1 MKKMKFKVKVPAKI
15 SRFANKAVLEVKK
28 KSPEILFCV
37 GVVSFGAAIVSA
49 VKASRKADYILAEH
63 EEDLE
68 VAKCEFVVPDDY
80 EDVQFWADNVELNGV
95 DANLDDEDK
104 DVEATTGVIKTQ
116 KEINRAVRKVYGK
129 TVIKFIKLYSKTGGF
144 VLIALACFGG
154 VYKIL
159 SGRVAMG
166 LATISGLES
175 YISTYEKRN
184 IELNGKRNH
193 DMCKYGYKEIE
204 RTYEDPD
211 TGEVVHEIERVPMY
225 EVDEQEL
232 ACGEGELKEPG
243 IGIDEETREV
253 LESGPSVIIFCK
265 DETAEY
271 IGVPHRDRYMAD
283 CAQADAE
290 RIWRT
295 RGWVTENDIRSYLGM
310 QPTVMGQRRCK
321 FYHGVES
328 EAPTLNIDAPINDAA
343 KNGTRNSWIFETN
356 LDEDLFLESR
366 LIEKSK
372 KDLEKKMINKRKAE
386 EGIA

>member
-1 MKKMKFKVKVPAKI
+1 MKKPNIKVKVPAKI
-15 SRFANKAVLEVKK
+15 SRFANKAVLAVKK

-37 GVVSFGAAIVSA
+37 GVASFGTAIVSA

-68 VAKCEFVVPDDY
+68 VARCEFVVPDEY
-80 EDVQFWADNVELNGV
+80 EDVKFWADNVEYGN
-95 DANLDDEDK
+95 ATACEDESEDEN
-104 DVEATTGVIKTQ
+104 DENEDFSGVIKTQ

-129 TVIKFIKLYSKTGGF
+129 TVIKFVKLYSKTGGF

-166 LATISGLES
+166 LATITGLEN
-175 YISTYEKRN
+175 YISAYEKRN

-211 TGEVVHEIERVPMY
+211 TGEIVHEIEKVPLY
-225 EVDEQEL
+225 EVDESALED
-232 ACGEGELKEPG
+232 GEAG

-253 LESGPSVIIFCK
+253 LEGGPSVIIFCK
-265 DETAEY
+265 DETAEF
-271 IGVPHRDRYMAD
+271 IGVPHRDHDMAI
-283 CAQADAE
+283 AAEADAK
-290 RIWRT
+290 RIWRN
-295 RGWVTENDIRSYLGM
+295 RGWVTENDIRAYFGM
-310 QPTVMGQRRCK
+310 QPTIMGQRRCK
-321 FYHGVES
+321 FYHGVEDD
-328 EAPTLNIDAPINDAA
+328 APTLNIESPINDAA
-343 KNGTRNSWIFETN
+343 KNGTRKSWIFETN

-372 KDLEKKMINKRKAE
+372 KDLKKKLVKMRKAE

>member
-1 MKKMKFKVKVPAKI
+1 MT
-15 SRFANKAVLEVKK
+15 SYHKAFSYFYEASKLG
-28 KSPEILFCV
+28 SPE
-37 GVVSFGAAIVSA
+37 
-49 VKASRKADYILAEH
+49 ADYILAEH

-68 VAKCEFVVPDDY
+68 VAKCQFVVPDEY
-80 EDVQFWADNVELNGV
+80 EDVQFWADNEEINGV
-95 DANLDDEDK
+95 DSGLDDVD
-104 DVEATTGVIKTQ
+104 DDDEALKETTGVIKTQ

-166 LATISGLES
+166 LATITGLEN
-175 YISTYEKRN
+175 YISAYEKRN

-211 TGEVVHEIERVPMY
+211 TGEIVHEIEKVPLY
-225 EVDEQEL
+225 EVDESALED
-232 ACGEGELKEPG
+232 GEAG

-253 LESGPSVIIFCK
+253 LEGGPSVIIFCK
-265 DETAEY
+265 DETAEF
-271 IGVPHRDRYMAD
+271 IGVPHRDHDMAIM
-283 CAQADAE
+283 AEHDAE
-290 RIWRT
+290 RIWRN
-295 RGWVTENDIRSYLGM
+295 RGWVTENDIRAYLGM
-310 QPTVMGQRRCK
+310 QPTIMGQRRCK
-321 FYHGVES
+321 FYHGVEDD
-328 EAPTLNIDAPINDAA
+328 APTLNIESPINDAA
-343 KNGTRNSWIFETN
+343 KNGTRKSWIFETN

-372 KDLEKKMINKRKAE
+372 KDLEKKLVKMRKAE
-386 EGIA
+386 EAIA

>member
-1 MKKMKFKVKVPAKI
+1 MKKPNVKVKVPAKI
-15 SRFANKAVLEVKK
+15 SRFANKALLAVKK

-37 GVVSFGAAIVSA
+37 GVASFGAAIVSA

-68 VAKCEFVVPDDY
+68 VAKCQFVVPDDY
-80 EDVQFWADNVELNGV
+80 EDVQFWADNEEINGV
-95 DANLDDEDK
+95 DSRLDDDLDAEEEDLK
-104 DVEATTGVIKTQ
+104 ATTGVIKTQ
-116 KEINRAVRKVYGK
+116 KEINKAVRKVYGK
-129 TVIKFIKLYSKTGGF
+129 TIIKFVKLYSKTGGF

-166 LATISGLES
+166 LATITGLEN
-175 YISTYEKRN
+175 YISTYEERN

-211 TGEVVHEIERVPMY
+211 TGEIVHEIEKVPLY
-225 EVDEQEL
+225 EVDESV
-232 ACGEGELKEPG
+232 GEDGEAG
-243 IGIDEETREV
+243 IGIDEETREI
-253 LESGPSVIIFCK
+253 LEGGPSVIIFCK
-265 DETAEY
+265 DETAEF
-271 IGVPHRDRYMAD
+271 IGVPHRDRDMVEA
-283 CAQADAE
+283 AEHDAK
-290 RIWRT
+290 RIWRN
-295 RGWVTENDIRSYLGM
+295 RGWVTENDIRAYLGM
-310 QPTVMGQRRCK
+310 QPTIMGQRRCK

-328 EAPTLNIDAPINDAA
+328 EEPTLNIHSPINDAA
-343 KNGTRNSWIFETN
+343 KNGTRKSWILETN

-372 KDLEKKMINKRKAE
+372 KDLEKKLTKKRKAE
-386 EGIA
+386 EGIT

>member
-68 VAKCEFVVPDDY
+68 VAKCQFVVPDEY
-80 EDVQFWADNVELNGV
+80 EDVQFWADNEEINGV
-95 DANLDDEDK
+95 DSRLDDDLDAEEEDLK
-104 DVEATTGVIKTQ
+104 ATTGVIKTQ
-116 KEINRAVRKVYGK
+116 KEISRAVRKVYGK
-129 TVIKFIKLYSKTGGF
+129 TVIKFVKLYSKTGGF
-144 VLIALACFGG
+144 ALIALACFGG

-166 LATISGLES
+166 LATITGLEN
-175 YISTYEKRN
+175 YISAYEKRN

-211 TGEVVHEIERVPMY
+211 TGEIVHEIEKVPLY
-225 EVDEQEL
+225 EVDESV
-232 ACGEGELKEPG
+232 GEDCEAG
-243 IGIDEETREV
+243 IGIDEETREI
-253 LESGPSVIIFCK
+253 LEGGPSVIIFCK
-265 DETAEY
+265 EETAEF
-271 IGVPHRDRYMAD
+271 IGVPHRDHDMVEA
-283 CAQADAE
+283 AEHDAK
-290 RIWRT
+290 RILRN
-295 RGWVTENDIRSYLGM
+295 RGWVTENDIRAYLGM
-310 QPTVMGQRRCK
+310 QPTIMGQRRCK

-328 EAPTLNIDAPINDAA
+328 EEPTLNIESPINDAA
-343 KNGTRNSWIFETN
+343 KNGTRKSWILETN

-372 KDLEKKMINKRKAE
+372 KDLEKKLIKKRKAE
-386 EGIA
+386 EGIV

>member
-37 GVVSFGAAIVSA
+37 GVVSFGAAIASA

-68 VAKCEFVVPDDY
+68 VAKCQFVVPDEY
-80 EDVQFWADNVELNGV
+80 EDVQFWADNVEINGV
-95 DANLDDEDK
+95 DSRLDEDLDAEEEDLK
-104 DVEATTGVIKTQ
+104 ATTGVIKTQ
-116 KEINRAVRKVYGK
+116 KEINKAVRKVYGK

-166 LATISGLES
+166 LATITGLEN
-175 YISTYEKRN
+175 YISAYEKRN

-211 TGEVVHEIERVPMY
+211 TGETVHEIEKVPLY
-225 EVDEQEL
+225 EVDESV
-232 ACGEGELKEPG
+232 GEDSEAG

-253 LESGPSVIIFCK
+253 LEGGPSVIIFCK
-265 DETAEY
+265 DETAEF
-271 IGVPHRDRYMAD
+271 IGVPHRDRDLAD
-283 CAQADAE
+283 SAEKDAV

-295 RGWVTENDIRSYLGM
+295 RGWVTENDIREYLGM
-310 QPTVMGQRRCK
+310 RPTIMGQRRCK

-328 EAPTLNIDAPINDAA
+328 EEPTLNIHSPINDAA
-343 KNGTRNSWIFETN
+343 KNGTRKSWIFETN

-366 LIEKSK
+366 LMEKSK
-372 KDLEKKMINKRKAE
+372 KDLEKKLIKKRKAE
-386 EGIA
+386 EGIV

>member
-68 VAKCEFVVPDDY
+68 VAKCQFVVPDEY
-80 EDVQFWADNVELNGV
+80 EDVQFWADNEEINGV
-95 DANLDDEDK
+95 DSRLDDDLDAEEEDLK
-104 DVEATTGVIKTQ
+104 ATTGVIKTQ

-129 TVIKFIKLYSKTGGF
+129 TVIKFVKLYSKTGGF

-166 LATISGLES
+166 LATITGLEN
-175 YISTYEKRN
+175 YISAYEKRN

-211 TGEVVHEIERVPMY
+211 TGEIVHEIEKVPLY
-225 EVDEQEL
+225 EVDESALED
-232 ACGEGELKEPG
+232 GEAG

-253 LESGPSVIIFCK
+253 LEGGPSVIIFCK
-265 DETAEY
+265 DETAEF
-271 IGVPHRDRYMAD
+271 IGVPHRDHDMAIM
-283 CAQADAE
+283 AEADAK
-290 RIWRT
+290 RIWRN
-295 RGWVTENDIRSYLGM
+295 RGWVTENDIRAYFGM
-310 QPTVMGQRRCK
+310 QPTIMGQRRCK
-321 FYHGVES
+321 FYHGVEDDT
-328 EAPTLNIDAPINDAA
+328 PTLNIESPINDAA
-343 KNGTRNSWIFETN
+343 KNGTRKSWILETN

-366 LIEKSK
+366 LMEKSK
-372 KDLEKKMINKRKAE
+372 KDLEKKLIKMRKAE